1 MHPING
7 PSMHADWCQPSSTLL
22 ALLPP
27 PAAACLSQL
36 RVDDSPEG
44 SSSILTHLS
53 SSPSGLLK
61 PGGMILA
68 AVSLKWGEWEFTAQQ
83 EPIRNFITKSS
94 LPFDSF
100 LYPWRSGPRISRLV
114 CLDFLINIYT
124 KSVTL
129 GGSGEEQ
136 TE

>member
-1 MHPING
+1 MHPKNG
-7 PSMHADWCQPSSTLL
+7 PSMHADRCQPSGTLL

-83 EPIRNFITKSS
+83 NRSEIS
-94 LPFDSF
+94 LPNHPSPLIPSCILGD
-100 LYPWRSGPRISRLV
+100 LV
-114 CLDFLINIYT
+114 LEFR
-124 KSVTL
+124 V
-129 GGSGEEQ
+129 
-136 TE
+136 